1 MPQTAPMS
9 FSVAAEAYDRFMGR
23 YSIPLAP
30 ELASF
35 AGVAAGQRVLDV
47 GSGPGALASELVRRL
62 GPAAVAAVDPSEP
75 FVRAVQDRLPGIAVQ
90 RASAE
95 HLPFPDRSFDAA
107 LAQLVVH
114 FMADPVAGL
123 SEMARVTRA
132 GGVVAA
138 CVWDHAGG
146 QGPLG
151 AFWAAARVL
160 DPDVA
165 DESDLAGTRAGHLE
179 ELFETA
185 DLRDI
190 VATTLSVSVTHPTFD
205 EWWEPFTLG
214 VGPAGSYTA
223 RLHPNRQARLR
234 ELCRERFPNEPFVVT
249 ARAWAARGHAAP

>member
-1 MPQTAPMS
+1 MPHTAPMS

-30 ELASF
+30 QLASF
-35 AGVAAGQRVLDV
+35 AGVAGGQRVLDV
-47 GSGPGALASELVRRL
+47 GSGPGALTTELVRRL
-62 GPAAVAAVDPSEP
+62 GSAAVAAVDPSES
-75 FVRAVQDRLPGIAVQ
+75 FVQAVRDRLPGI
-90 RASAE
+90 RAERATAE
-95 HLPFPDRSFDAA
+95 HLPFPDRSFDAT

-123 SEMARVTRA
+123 AEMARVTRS

-151 AFWAAARVL
+151 AFWAAARAL

-165 DESDLAGTRAGHLE
+165 DESDLAGTREGHLE
-179 ELFETA
+179 ELLEA
-185 DLRDI
+185 AGLRDI
-190 VATTLSVSVTHPTFD
+190 EAGRLSVSVAHPTFE

-214 VGPAGSYTA
+214 VGPAGSYTVGLA
-223 RLHPNRQARLR
+223 PERQARLR
-234 ELCRERFPNEPFVVT
+234 ELCRERLSDQPFVVT
-249 ARAWAARGHAAP
+249 ARAWAARGLT